1 MALTA
6 SAASASHPDQ
16 DVAIDFTH
24 ATKLALVHDLAEAIV
39 GDITPLD
46 GVSKEDKERME
57 AEAMNRIRREFFRAT
72 PSASDMGD
80 QLVSLWSEYES
91 GQTKEAQFVKQLDK
105 LEMLIQADEYEREQ
119 GKDLSEFFS
128 STKSSLFSSG
138 LLRQIDSI
146 LRGQRQNRIA
156 SSDKS

>member
-16 DVAIDFTH
+16 YAAIDFMH

-57 AEAMNRIRREFFRAT
+57 AEAMDRIRQQFFQAT
-72 PSASDMGD
+72 PGASDMGD
-80 QLVSLWSEYES
+80 QLVSLWSEYEK

-105 LEMLIQADEYEREQ
+105 LEMLIQADEYERDQ

-138 LLRQIDSI
+138 LLKQIDSI